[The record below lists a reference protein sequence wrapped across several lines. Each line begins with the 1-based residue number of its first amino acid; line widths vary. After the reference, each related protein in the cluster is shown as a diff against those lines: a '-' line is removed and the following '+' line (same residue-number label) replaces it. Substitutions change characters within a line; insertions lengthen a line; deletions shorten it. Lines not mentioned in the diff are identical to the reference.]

1 MFSRIEISH
10 EQLVDKKQNCRTYF
24 ILNCLFFSN
33 LPTSW
38 TLRNIV
44 PVHTREMKNKY
55 RMGLW
60 LNSVEGREV
69 KHISIARYP
78 SHTHYQTR
86 WEQIFLHEYVS
97 LPWLREKGYNVANRR
112 HLESRAILRNVPLK
126 IVIFAILGRKRITI
140 FWVTI

>member
-97 LPWLREKGYNVANRR
+97 LPWLREKGYLAFLFVCLLGLHIVVATCYFM
-112 HLESRAILRNVPLK
+112 SF
-126 IVIFAILGRKRITI
+126 FASYFRTRIT
-140 FWVTI
+140 FL

>member
-60 LNSVEGREV
+60 LNSVEGRKA
-69 KHISIARYP
+69 KHISIARYS

-112 HLESRAILRNVPLK
+112 HLESNFCHFGMEEDYNL
-126 IVIFAILGRKRITI
+126 LGYNLMSIK
-140 FWVTI
+140 